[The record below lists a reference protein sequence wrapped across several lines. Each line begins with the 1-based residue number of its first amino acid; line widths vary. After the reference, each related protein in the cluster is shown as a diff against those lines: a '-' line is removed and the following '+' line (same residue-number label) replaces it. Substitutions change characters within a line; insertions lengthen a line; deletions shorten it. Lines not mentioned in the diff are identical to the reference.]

1 MPYADVVSRTDAA
14 GLIPTP
20 VANAVISSIAEESAA
35 LRLFRSVPLSS
46 GTNRLPVVSLL
57 PTAYFVTPTDT
68 GLKQT
73 TDVNWTDVT
82 LTVEEIAAIV
92 PIPQSVFDDAAFDMW
107 AQIRP
112 LMATAIGRA
121 LDAAI
126 FFGTS
131 APASWVGANI
141 VAKAVAAGNTVA
153 LGSATN
159 PAGIAADISA
169 VFATVEAD
177 GFTVDGIVTKSSVR
191 GLLRGAQI
199 TSEALAAQT
208 STNEIFGV
216 PVVYSLG
223 GLWPTGALYPHLIA
237 GDFSQGVVGV
247 RQDIT
252 YKVLTES
259 VITDAGGLVTLN
271 LAQQDM
277 IALRVVARYAF
288 AVPNPITYD
297 QPTAGSRY
305 PFGVLRNAT

>member
-1 MPYADVVSRTDAA
+1 MSYANVVSRTDAA
-14 GLIPTP
+14 GLIPQP
-20 VANAVISSIAEESAA
+20 VANAIISAVTEESAA
-35 LRLFRSVPLSS
+35 LRLFTTVPLSS

-73 TDVNWTDVT
+73 TEVNWADVT

-112 LMATAIGRA
+112 LMAAAIGRA

-131 APASWVGANI
+131 APASWTGANI
-141 VAKAVAAGNTVA
+141 VAKAVAAGNTAA
-153 LGSATN
+153 LAAATN
-159 PAGIAADISA
+159 PSGFLADISA
-169 VFATVEAD
+169 VFGTVEAD
-177 GFTVDGIVTKSSVR
+177 GFTVNGVVAKQAVR
-191 GLLRGAQI
+191 GMLRGAQL
-199 TSEALAAQT
+199 TSEAMASQAT
-208 STNEIFGV
+208 TNEIFGV
-216 PVVYSLG
+216 PVVYALG
-223 GLWPTGALYPHLIA
+223 GLWPGGALLPYLVA

-259 VITDAGGLVTLN
+259 VITDAAGLVTLN

-288 AVPNPITYD
+288 AVPNPVTYD
-297 QPTAGSRY
+297 QVVTGSRY
-305 PFGVLRNAT
+305 PFGVLRAAT

>member
-1 MPYADVVSRTDAA
+1 MSYANVISRTDAA

-20 VANAVISSIAEESAA
+20 VANAVIGAITEESAA

-73 TDVNWTDVT
+73 TEVNWTDVM

-92 PIPQSVFDDAAFDMW
+92 PIPQSVFDDAGFDMW
-107 AQIRP
+107 AQIKP

-141 VAKAVAAGNTVA
+141 VAKAVSAGNTVA
-153 LGSATN
+153 VGTATA

-169 VFATVEAD
+169 VFAMVEAD
-177 GFTVDGIVTKSSVR
+177 GFTVDGVVTKSAVR
-191 GLLRGAQI
+191 GLLRAAQI

-208 STNEIFGV
+208 STSEIFGV
-216 PVVYSLG
+216 PVVYALG
-223 GLWPTGALYPHLIA
+223 GLWPCGALAPQLIA
-237 GDFSQGVVGV
+237 GDFSQGVLGV

-259 VITDAGGLVTLN
+259 VITDAAGLVLLN

-297 QPTAGSRY
+297 QVIAGSRY
-305 PFGVLRNAT
+305 PFGVLRSAT

>member
-1 MPYADVVSRTDAA
+1 VSYANVVSRTDAA

-20 VANAVISSIAEESAA
+20 VASAVLSSVAEESAA
-35 LRLFRSVPLSS
+35 LRLFTKVPLSS

-73 TDVNWTDVT
+73 TEVNWADVV

-92 PIPQSVFDDAAFDMW
+92 PIPQSVFDDAGFDMW

-112 LMATAIGRA
+112 LMAAAIGRA

-131 APASWVGANI
+131 APASWVGANL

-153 LGSATN
+153 VGSATN

-177 GFTVDGIVTKSSVR
+177 GFSVDGVVTKTSVR

-216 PVVYSLG
+216 PVVYALG
-223 GLWPTGALYPHLIA
+223 GLWPGGALAPQLVA

-297 QPTAGSRY
+297 QPVGANRY
-305 PFGVLRNAT
+305 PFGVLRAAT

>member
-1 MPYADVVSRTDAA
+1 M
-14 GLIPTP
+14 
-20 VANAVISSIAEESAA
+20 NAKDLVK
-35 LRLFRSVPLSS
+35 L
-46 GTNRLPVVSLL
+46 G
-57 PTAYFVTPTDT
+57 
-68 GLKQT
+68 
-73 TDVNWTDVT
+73 
-82 LTVEEIAAIV
+82 
-92 PIPQSVFDDAAFDMW
+92 
-107 AQIRP
+107 
-112 LMATAIGRA
+112 GRA

-159 PAGIAADISA
+159 PAGFPADVSG

-177 GFTVDGIVTKSSVR
+177 GFTVNGVVTKAAVR
-191 GLLRGAQI
+191 GLLRASQI
-199 TSEALAAQT
+199 TSEAMAAQT
-208 STNEIFGV
+208 APGEIFGV
-216 PVVYSLG
+216 PVIYALG
-223 GLWPTGALYPHLIA
+223 GLWPTGAFATQLVA

-288 AVPNPITYD
+288 AVPNPVTYD
-297 QPTAGSRY
+297 QVVQASRY

>member
-14 GLIPTP
+14 GLIPAP
-20 VANAVISSIAEESAA
+20 IANAIISSVAQESAA
-35 LRLFRSVPLSS
+35 LQLFRTVPLSS

-73 TDVNWTDVT
+73 TDVNWTDVS

-112 LMATAIGRA
+112 LMAAAIGRA

-141 VAKAVAAGNTVA
+141 VAKAVAAANTVA
-153 LGSATN
+153 IGSATN

-177 GFTVDGIVTKSSVR
+177 GFTVNGMLTKASVR

-216 PVVYSLG
+216 PVVYALG
-223 GLWPTGALYPHLIA
+223 GLWPTGALFPYLVA
-237 GDFSQGVVGV
+237 GDFMQGVVGV

-288 AVPNPITYD
+288 AVPNPVTYD

>member
-1 MPYADVVSRTDAA
+1 MSYANVVSRTDAA

-20 VANAVISSIAEESAA
+20 VANAVISSVAEESAA
-35 LRLFRSVPLSS
+35 LRLFRNVPLSS

-57 PTAYFVTPTDT
+57 PSAYFVTPTDT

-73 TDVNWTDVT
+73 TEVNWTDVT

-92 PIPQSVFDDAAFDMW
+92 PIPQSVFDDAGFDMW

-112 LMATAIGRA
+112 LMAAAIGRA

-153 LGSATN
+153 VGSATN
-159 PAGIAADISA
+159 PAGFPADLSA

-177 GFTVDGIVTKSSVR
+177 GFTVDGVVAKTSVR
-191 GLLRGAQI
+191 GLLRAAQI
-199 TSEALAAQT
+199 TSEAMAAQAST
-208 STNEIFGV
+208 SEVFGV
-216 PVVYSLG
+216 PVVYALG
-223 GLWPTGALYPHLIA
+223 GLWPGGALAPQLIA

-288 AVPNPITYD
+288 AVPNPITHD
-297 QPTAGSRY
+297 QIVGANRY
-305 PFGVLRNAT
+305 PFGVLRAAT

>member
-1 MPYADVVSRTDAA
+1 MSYTNVISRTDAA
-14 GLIPTP
+14 GLIPQP
-20 VANAVISSIAEESAA
+20 VAAAVIGAVTEESAA

-57 PTAYFVTPTDT
+57 PSAYFVTPTDT

-73 TDVNWTDVT
+73 TEVNWADAV

-92 PIPQSVFDDAAFDMW
+92 PVPQSVFDDAAFDMW

-112 LMATAIGRA
+112 LMAAAIGRT

-159 PAGIAADISA
+159 PAGYLADISA

-177 GFTVDGIVTKSSVR
+177 GFTVDGVVAKTSVR
-191 GLLRGAQI
+191 GALRAAQI
-199 TSEALAAQT
+199 TSEAMASQT
-208 STNEIFGV
+208 TTNEVFGV
-216 PVVYSLG
+216 PVVYALG
-223 GLWPTGALYPHLIA
+223 GLWPGGALAPHLIA
-237 GDFSQGVVGV
+237 GDFSQGIVGI

-288 AVPNPITYD
+288 AVPNPINYD
-297 QPTAGSRY
+297 QPVGANRY

>member
-1 MPYADVVSRTDAA
+1 VSYANVISRTDAA
-14 GLIPTP
+14 GLIPLP
-20 VANAVISSIAEESAA
+20 VAQTILNAVTEESAA
-35 LRLFRSVPLSS
+35 LRLFTKVPLSS

-57 PTAYFVTPTDT
+57 PSAYFVTPTDT

-73 TDVNWTDVT
+73 TEANWTDVT
-82 LTVEEIAAIV
+82 LVVEEIAAIV
-92 PIPQSVFDDAAFDMW
+92 PIPQSVFDDASFDVW

-112 LMATAIGRA
+112 LMAAAVGRA

-131 APASWVGANI
+131 APASWTGANI

-153 LGSATN
+153 LASATN
-159 PAGIAADISA
+159 PSGVLADISA
-169 VFATVEAD
+169 VFGTVEAD
-177 GFTVDGIVTKSSVR
+177 GFTVNGVVAKQSVR
-191 GLLRGAQI
+191 GMLRGAQL
-199 TSEALAAQT
+199 TSEAMASQAT
-208 STNEIFGV
+208 TNEIFGV
-216 PVVYSLG
+216 PVVYALG
-223 GLWPTGALYPHLIA
+223 GLWPGGALLPYLVA

-297 QPTAGSRY
+297 QPVGASRY
-305 PFGVLRNAT
+305 PFGVLRAAT